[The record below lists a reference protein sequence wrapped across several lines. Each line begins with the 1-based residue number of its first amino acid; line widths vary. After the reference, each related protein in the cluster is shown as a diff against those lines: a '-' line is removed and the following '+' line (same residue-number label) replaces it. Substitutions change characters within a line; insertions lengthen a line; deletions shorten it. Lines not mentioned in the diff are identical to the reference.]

1 MGFKFND
8 WGLFKKRG
16 EDCWGGGEQGGG
28 QAATGGNSHGPRPA
42 RTLSVRQEAPS
53 PRACRGSTAVDLRT
67 LASGAGREE
76 ISGV

>member
-1 MGFKFND
+1 MTGAFLRKEERTV
-8 WGLFKKRG
+8 GVAG
-16 EDCWGGGEQGGG
+16 SGGGGG
-28 QAATGGNSHGPRPA
+28 QAATGGTSHRPRPA